1 MLRRLWHEWLILA
14 RHIGSFQA
22 RVLITLVY
30 FTLILPFGLL
40 VRLLS
45 DPLRRKAG
53 QGNTMWQARATY
65 DLDLE
70 RARRQG

>member
-1 MLRRLWHEWLILA
+1 M
-14 RHIGSFQA
+14 
-22 RVLITLVY
+22 LITLVY

-40 VRLLS
+40 VRLVS
-45 DPLRRKAG
+45 DPLHRQPG

-65 DLDLE
+65 DRDLE